1 MGKQFKWIKI
11 CVKCGS
17 ISSQKNNDRYLLY
30 SKYFSPIL
38 LFCRFR
44 IAAFRNLWW
53 ISSQHAKQVKL
64 NTLSSPLQMVCVQ
77 FLQPTDFVSP
87 FLVVPEPIHRAYWLL
102 ITLCPTTNVL
112 EINQGTGLRA
122 GGTSQDAPLPLCEA
136 STTHGISNFIFKHA
150 IFSASSRYLLLFNFY
165 LNRLLN

>member
-1 MGKQFKWIKI
+1 MLFDIFKK
-11 CVKCGS
+11 
-17 ISSQKNNDRYLLY
+17 KNQNTDRYLLC
-30 SKYFSPIL
+30 SKHFSPIL
-38 LFCRFR
+38 LFWRFR
-44 IAAFRNLWW
+44 IAAFRDRWW
-53 ISSQHAKQVKL
+53 IWAQHAKQVKL

-77 FLQPTDFVSP
+77 FLQPTDFVSS
-87 FLVVPEPIHRAYWLL
+87 FLVVPEPTYRAYWLL

-136 STTHGISNFIFKHA
+136 NTTHGISNFIFKHA
-150 IFSASSRYLLLFNFY
+150 IFSAFSRYLLLFNFY